1 MHKFDIN
8 KIFFCLLDLSYFD
21 IVMFLTF
28 NYCFSFIY
36 VFSHYC
42 SYLFLTV
49 IYIFDICHIKEY
61 IVRYIQIHNYL
72 TYLIYSLLI

>member
-1 MHKFDIN
+1 MHKFDTN
-8 KIFFCLLDLSYFD
+8 KIFFCLLDLSDFD

-28 NYCFSFIY
+28 NYCFSFID

-49 IYIFDICHIKEY
+49 IFIFDICHIKEY
-61 IVRYIQIHNYL
+61 IVRCIQIHNYL
-72 TYLIYSLLI
+72 TYLIYSLST